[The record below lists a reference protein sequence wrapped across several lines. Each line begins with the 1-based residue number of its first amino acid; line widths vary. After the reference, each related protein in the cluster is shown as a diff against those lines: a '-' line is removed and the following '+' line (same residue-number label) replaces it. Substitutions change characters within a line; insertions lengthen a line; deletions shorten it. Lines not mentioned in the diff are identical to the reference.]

1 MPFQRSRALVLIG
14 DRQST
19 LLLEN
24 TMTMS
29 HPCLKPRRV
38 FAAPARDGSRV
49 PAAIS
54 RQMAGFVS
62 PSAGRAMPW
71 QDLTHEPL
79 GEEEAEAV
87 ELFQRSFAMRGIALI
102 VPHGLLGG
110 LPSSPFDRSARRLR
124 PCDSVRACEQCLSAL
139 CVSRLPTLEGAAL
152 IIGFRP
158 AA

>member
-54 RQMAGFVS
+54 RPMAGFVS

-71 QDLTHEPL
+71 QDLTHE
-79 GEEEAEAV
+79 
-87 ELFQRSFAMRGIALI
+87 
-102 VPHGLLGG
+102 
-110 LPSSPFDRSARRLR
+110 RSAKKK
-124 PCDSVRACEQCLSAL
+124 PK
-139 CVSRLPTLEGAAL
+139 P
-152 IIGFRP
+152 
-158 AA
+158 